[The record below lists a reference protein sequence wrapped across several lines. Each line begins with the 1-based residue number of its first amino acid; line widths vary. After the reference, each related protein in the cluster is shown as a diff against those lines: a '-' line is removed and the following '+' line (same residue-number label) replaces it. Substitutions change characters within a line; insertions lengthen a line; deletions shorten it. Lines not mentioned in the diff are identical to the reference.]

1 MTEPGDT
8 VEQPFK
14 GKRQR
19 YYGAIGSIRYD
30 ITPGVYL
37 TVFDDGRVK
46 CVMDETGSGRKV
58 KHKNSDRH
66 NYPEGAK
73 CIELGDLLT

>member
-8 VEQPFK
+8 VKPPFE

-19 YYGAIGSIRYD
+19 YYGDIGSIKYD
-30 ITPGVYL
+30 IAPGVYL

-46 CVMDETGSGRKV
+46 CVMDEAGSGRKV
-58 KHKNSDRH
+58 KLKNSDTH
-66 NYPEGAK
+66 NYPEGGK